1 MLMHGLSQSGTHY
14 RWSLLVVSKLA
25 LGELDIS
32 LYLFLFL
39 DSHQIRYS
47 GSL

>member
-1 MLMHGLSQSGTHY
+1 MLMHGLSQSWTHY
-14 RWSLLVVSKLA
+14 RWPLLVVSKLA

-32 LYLFLFL
+32 LYLLLLL
-39 DSHQIRYS
+39 DSHHIRYS